1 MSLWQN
7 KPIIQNIDK
16 PMNNTITA
24 SINFCFK
31 GQTHEPTIELD
42 LDAFMQRS
50 AQFSEI
56 YMMLAKANDF
66 DLYSYE
72 YEMMQAEEIKFSD
85 AQGLVADFITDGVLN
100 LQAFQ
105 AAYSENLILNQLHD
119 VAKEHMQIEDLEQ
132 QPELAQALLSAYH
145 LGKQSQS

>member
-1 MSLWQN
+1 
-7 KPIIQNIDK
+7 
-16 PMNNTITA
+16 MNNTITA

-72 YEMMQAEEIKFSD
+72 YEMMQAEPIRIVQAS
-85 AQGLVADFITDGVLN
+85 GLVEEYVVDGLLDIQGFEQAWNESAVIDGLAIIAEKTLSIDN
-100 LQAFQ
+100 LDD
-105 AAYSENLILNQLHD
+105 EPNL
-119 VAKEHMQIEDLEQ
+119 K
-132 QPELAQALLSAYH
+132 QALLEAYN
-145 LGKQSQS
+145 LGCSVK

>member
-1 MSLWQN
+1 
-7 KPIIQNIDK
+7 
-16 PMNNTITA
+16 MNNTITA

-72 YEMMQAEEIKFSD
+72 YEMMQAEPITIVQAS
-85 AQGLVADFITDGVLN
+85 GLVEEYVVDGLLDIQGFEQAWNESAVIDGLAIIAEKTLSIDN
-100 LQAFQ
+100 LDD
-105 AAYSENLILNQLHD
+105 EPNL
-119 VAKEHMQIEDLEQ
+119 K
-132 QPELAQALLSAYH
+132 QALLEAYN
-145 LGKQSQS
+145 LGCSVK

>member
-1 MSLWQN
+1 M
-7 KPIIQNIDK
+7 KNI
-16 PMNNTITA
+16 ITA
-24 SINFCFK
+24 SVHFSFK
-31 GQTHEPTIELD
+31 GENHSPSITIELD
-42 LDAFMQRS
+42 KYLVAGGNFPDLYPL
-50 AQFSEI
+50 I
-56 YMMLAKANDF
+56 AKENNH